1 MPDSPPDPARPLLTP
16 GQKMWAR
23 PAGDLRIAIGLA
35 SKAGRRPDNQ
45 DFVLVNEASPA
56 ERITHGAVAALA
68 DGVGGAKGG
77 RIAAELACRSFIDA
91 YYSLP
96 ATLGVAV
103 AAERALSSFNSW
115 LNAMG
120 AADPDMAGAATTFSA
135 LVLRGRFA
143 HLVHVGDSRAWL
155 LRDGVLDQL
164 SIDHNPRR
172 PEHSHILHRAVG
184 LEQTLRLDYAVR
196 TLEPHDRLLLTSDGV
211 HGVVSE
217 PALEDLL
224 GRRGPP
230 DVDAAAIVEAAL
242 TTGSSDNA
250 SAIVID
256 VLALP
261 DPDHD
266 GLAALAIGLPVLAPP
281 SPGDAV
287 DGFRIERQ
295 LAVGERSRSFLA
307 RGGASGDDRF
317 VIKFPRPDSLT
328 EHAAREVF
336 VRELVIG
343 ARVESPYVVEILQRP
358 PETQSQ
364 VYSVAPFYEGK
375 TLEAVLRR
383 GPMRFAAGL
392 EIAGKLARG
401 VIALH
406 RLGVIHRDIKP
417 ENVLVDD
424 RGGLRLLDLGAAR
437 IPNIDDP
444 PDAETP
450 GSQGYLAPE
459 LYKGDRGTE
468 ASDQFALG
476 VTLYRIFTNRFPFSD
491 LQAFNRPGFDSPA
504 DPAELRGD
512 MPAWLVYALR
522 RSVQVRPEDRFGDV
536 TELLHTLETGGAK
549 ATPRPAGGPLTER
562 NPLLLWQLIAL
573 GLGIALIVAL
583 TVR

>member
-1 MPDSPPDPARPLLTP
+1 
-16 GQKMWAR
+16 MWAR

-45 DFVLVNEASPA
+45 DFVLVNEATPA

-77 RIAAELACRSFIDA
+77 RIAAELACRSFMDA

-96 ATLGVAV
+96 ATLGVAA

-120 AADPDMAGAATTFSA
+120 TADPAMTGAATTFSA
-135 LVLRGRFA
+135 LVLRGRYA
-143 HLVHVGDSRAWL
+143 HLLHVGDSRAWL

-164 SIDHNPRR
+164 SIDHSPRQ
-172 PEHSHILHRAVG
+172 PDQSHILYRAVG
-184 LEQTLRLDYAVR
+184 LEQTVRLDYAVR

-217 PALEDLL
+217 SALEDLM

-230 DVDAAAIVEAAL
+230 DADAAAIVEAAL
-242 TTGSSDNA
+242 TTGSSDNV

-256 VLALP
+256 ILALP
-261 DPDHD
+261 DPDHE
-266 GLAALAIGLPVLAPP
+266 GLAALAAGLPVLAAP
-281 SPGDAV
+281 SPGDII

-307 RGGASGDDRF
+307 RGPGEERF
-317 VIKFPRPDSLT
+317 VIKFPRPDALND
-328 EHAAREVF
+328 HAAREIF

-364 VYSVAPFYEGK
+364 VYTVAPFYEGK
-375 TLEAVLRR
+375 TLEALLRR
-383 GPMRFAAGL
+383 GPMSFTAGL
-392 EIAGKLARG
+392 AVAGKLARG

-417 ENVLVDD
+417 ENVIVDD

-437 IPNIDDP
+437 VPNVEDP
-444 PDAETP
+444 LDAETP

-459 LYKGDRGTE
+459 LFKGDRGTE

-512 MPAWLVYALR
+512 MPAWLAYALR

-536 TELLHTLETGGAK
+536 TELLHTLEAGGAK
-549 ATPRPAGGPLTER
+549 ATPRPAGRSLTER
-562 NPLLLWQLIAL
+562 NPVLLWQLIAL

-583 TVR
+583 AVR